1 MDVFEQQRLWL
12 HFIIPLLI
20 LMVALPWLIVALRRK
35 KFRLWHFALAAML
48 LLGALIYYSYAR
60 GGPPGS
66 PQRTARNFLKA
77 IADFDCDTAWQY
89 FSSDSQRAI
98 QIASD
103 KKKSDPSSSNVP
115 RRYLEPKNLYCLPTV
130 APFFD
135 GYRANSVK
143 LLKAQGATATVAVK
157 KGIPTGFL
165 IPGFWPTKTRYED
178 HELSLVREGGKWKIA
193 FQP

>member
-12 HFIIPLLI
+12 HVIIPLLT
-20 LMVALPWLIVALRRK
+20 LMVALPWLIVVLRRRK
-35 KFRLWHFALAAML
+35 LRPWHFALAAML
-48 LLGALIYYSYAR
+48 LLAAVIYSYAR
-60 GGPPGS
+60 VGPPGS
-66 PQRTARNFLKA
+66 PQRTAQNFLTA
-77 IADFDCDTAWQY
+77 IEDFDCDTAWQY

-98 QIASD
+98 AIASD
-103 KKKSDPSSSNVP
+103 KKKSDPSLSNVP

-130 APFFD
+130 VPFFD

-143 LLKAQGATATVAVK
+143 LLKVQGATAAVTVR

-178 HELSLVREGGKWKIA
+178 HELTLVREGRKWKIA